1 MIDLAP
7 CIGIYQQANF
17 FDYYDIDS
25 AIAYYMYMHKDK
37 KMAMPQSWKSVEQ
50 KVLFLTML
58 MTSQDRY
65 VKQVEL
71 PIITRE
77 PNQQAPVCSVLTGR
91 KCTGTLRIKRFRG

>member
-1 MIDLAP
+1 
-7 CIGIYQQANF
+7 
-17 FDYYDIDS
+17 
-25 AIAYYMYMHKDK
+25 MYMHKDK

-71 PIITRE
+71 PIITKEQESQINKRL
-77 PNQQAPVCSVLTGR
+77 SVLFSPDENVQERCELNAFVDEKGVSKVVLSGMADVVKT
-91 KCTGTLRIKRFRG
+91 KPSIC